1 MTDAE
6 FDRMLEELLAEYGL
20 GLEDIREIKKPL
32 RRTNPKA
39 ALPETAPDTAA
50 SLFTCRDQNTISVY
64 PFETLLSRRDR
75 SCR

>member
-39 ALPETAPDTAA
+39 ALPETG
-50 SLFTCRDQNTISVY
+50 RDQKI
-64 PFETLLSRRDR
+64 FCLSIPHRYADVNHER
-75 SCR
+75 SAL

>member
-39 ALPETAPDTAA
+39 ALPETG
-50 SLFTCRDQNTISVY
+50 RDQNTISVY
-64 PFETLLSRRDR
+64 PFETILSRRNR